1 MALRLETPQ
10 PKIEEYYEMLR
21 EVQNL
26 LIVCKSEISRLRRIR
41 NQCRDQHN
49 IIKIDE
55 KINDLTKLRMYLDN
69 VVKYARK
76 CRREGY
82 LDEAI
87 EVLKEVVKGV

>member
-1 MALRLETPQ
+1 MALQIETPE
-10 PKIEEYYEMLR
+10 PKIEVYYEMLR

-26 LIVCKSEISRLRRIR
+26 LIVCKSEISRLRRLR
-41 NQCRDQHN
+41 NKCRDQRN
-49 IIKIDE
+49 ITKLDDR
-55 KINDLTKLRMYLDN
+55 INDLTKLRMYLEN

-87 EVLKEVVKGV
+87 NILKEVLNGV